1 MCEVVGAYRRRG
13 VDQSGDRVT
22 DATTDRRLLTE
33 DAYPDSTNLHA
44 RASIYDFREP
54 EVDWFPWVLGHCD
67 WPDDARV
74 LDVGCGPGYYLAHV
88 HGCGVDLS
96 EGMAREARKHGPTIV
111 GDVCALPVRTGSID
125 RLLAPHMLYHAPDL
139 HRAAAELRRVLRRGG
154 VALVVTNDRS
164 HVGHL
169 VDQLSQ
175 ATGTRAPVR
184 FMDRFSLENGRP
196 ILQRHFDDVD
206 VVHLRGDLV
215 VPEAEPVIAYADS
228 CRALY
233 ETQLLGG
240 VTWAESM
247 KRFADLVHAE
257 IAETG
262 AWRAATHSGVFVC
275 R

>member
-1 MCEVVGAYRRRG
+1 
-13 VDQSGDRVT
+13 
-22 DATTDRRLLTE
+22 
-33 DAYPDSTNLHA
+33 
-44 RASIYDFREP
+44 
-54 EVDWFPWVLGHCD
+54 
-67 WPDDARV
+67 
-74 LDVGCGPGYYLAHV
+74 
-88 HGCGVDLS
+88 
-96 EGMAREARKHGPTIV
+96 
-111 GDVCALPVRTGSID
+111 
-125 RLLAPHMLYHAPDL
+125 MLYHAPDL

-206 VVHLRGDLV
+206 VVHLRGELV

-240 VTWAESM
+240 VTWAESI

>member
-1 MCEVVGAYRRRG
+1 M
-13 VDQSGDRVT
+13 T
-22 DATTDRRLLTE
+22 DATTNRRLLTQE
-33 DAYPDSTNLHA
+33 AYPDSSNLRA

-54 EVDWFPWVLGHCD
+54 PEDFFSFVLGQVD
-67 WPDDARV
+67 WPDGAKV
-74 LDVGCGPGYYLAHV
+74 LDVGCGPGSYLARV
-88 HGCGVDLS
+88 RGCGVDLS
-96 EGMAREARKHGPTIV
+96 EGMAREARKHAPTAV

-139 HRAAAELRRVLRRGG
+139 HQAASELRRVLRRGG

-184 FMDRFSLENGRP
+184 FIDRFTLENGRP
-196 ILQRHFDDVD
+196 LLQRHFDEVD
-206 VVHLRGDLV
+206 VTHFRGELV
-215 VPEAEPVIAYADS
+215 VPEAEPVIRYADS
-228 CRALY
+228 CRSLY
-233 ETQLLGG
+233 ETQLFEG
-240 VTWAESM
+240 VTWSGAMS
-247 KRFADLVHAE
+247 KFSDLVRQE
-257 IAETG
+257 IADTG